1 MSLQLTA
8 FHFSAE
14 VPLNVTG
21 AGNAIF
27 ELGTDDSDA
36 FKASFLSELQN
47 GTIRTE
53 VADVLGAND
62 SLNYQGMLQVLD
74 AAAVGG
80 MTASKFGTLETL
92 VSLMNEADGISTSAY
107 VENVS
112 HSLIDGNPAN
122 AHWTGGASTPI
133 ALGDLSATSTQTQ
146 VDDLIGKWFLG
157 TDLPSIDLKG
167 SGEATYQAYNAPLFG
182 LGRPPGYLDVNQ
194 GHLGDCW
201 FVATLAE
208 VALQNPSAI
217 ESMITNNGNG
227 TYGVRF
233 FLDGTP
239 EFVTVNDELPTA
251 SHPLWANGSS
261 LEFAN
266 GADGEPSWAE
276 LVEKAFVQLSVEPN
290 AVHGELGLAVNAYEA
305 IAGGFPQDAL
315 QEITDQSSV
324 TIHARHL
331 VADAATIGSAFKSGE
346 EVELSTGTLAK
357 GYHGDLVEDHVFE
370 VIGYSA
376 STESFTLHNPWGSA
390 SSEPMTFTLSVQ
402 ALAALRTSMH
412 VAEGSAFG
420 EVAGAHS
427 LIAGVVGA
435 GHGALGHFLL

>member
-27 ELGTDDSDA
+27 ESGTNNSDA

-53 VADVLGAND
+53 VADVLGANN

-194 GHLGDCW
+194 GHLGDCR

-217 ESMITNNGNG
+217 KSMITNNGNG
-227 TYGVRF
+227 TFGVRF

-276 LVEKAFVQLSVEPN
+276 LVEKASLNRVSSQMPFTVNSAWPSMPTRPSRAAFRRMRFRKSPTRAASQSMRGIWLLTRPQL
-290 AVHGELGLAVNAYEA
+290 
-305 IAGGFPQDAL
+305 
-315 QEITDQSSV
+315 
-324 TIHARHL
+324 ARHL
-331 VADAATIGSAFKSGE
+331 NQARKWSSAP
-346 EVELSTGTLAK
+346 A
-357 GYHGDLVEDHVFE
+357 
-370 VIGYSA
+370 
-376 STESFTLHNPWGSA
+376 PWRRDITA
-390 SSEPMTFTLSVQ
+390 ILLKIMFLKLSVTV
-402 ALAALRTSMH
+402 RVPS
-412 VAEGSAFG
+412 
-420 EVAGAHS
+420 HS
-427 LIAGVVGA
+427 RCII
-435 GHGALGHFLL
+435 HGAPHQASR